1 MKRLLLISI
10 LALSYSISLAQG
22 FEGIIKFSI
31 SYEEMP
37 AEMGEAVA
45 MLPKEQ
51 IFYIKGTKSKFVQN
65 SSMSNTT
72 VISDS
77 DDKSS
82 IVLMEAMGQKY
93 KMTMTSEEV
102 EEMEQETMDAIQI
115 EYVNESKTIAGY
127 SCKKAIV
134 KMEGMDEEA
143 VFYYTDKI
151 PPLKLSGMEGLHLK
165 GLPLE
170 YIISMEGMKMVMK
183 ATSVEKTSVA
193 NSTFDVPEGYTEMPD
208 FMRDAMNEA
217 DN

>member
-10 LALSYSISLAQG
+10 FALSYSISSAQE

-31 SYEEMP
+31 SYESLP
-37 AEMGEAVA
+37 AEMSEAVA

-51 IFYIKGTKSKFVQN
+51 IFYIKKSKSKFVQN

-77 DDKSS
+77 DENTS

-102 EEMEQETMDAIQI
+102 EEMEKETVDEIEI
-115 EYVNESKTIAGY
+115 EYINESRTIAGY
-127 SCKKAIV
+127 TCKKAVV

-143 VFYYTDKI
+143 VFYYTEEI
-151 PPLKLSGMEGLHLK
+151 APLKLSGMEGLHLK

-183 ATSVEKTSVA
+183 ATSVEKTTVA
-193 NSTFDVPEGYTEMPD
+193 DNTFDVPEGYTEMPE
-208 FMRDAMNEA
+208 FMRDAMNQA